1 MSSRKVQINSTLVAK
16 TYGSFDSIKDFSN
29 EAVLYLVESQV
40 NFHFGDRPLLISDKE
55 LVLIE
60 RRKYPQ
66 FYAAGWFVST
76 ESIDRSDKSG
86 SELVVIA
93 HGEDMKAAR
102 DSMIRAAE
110 NSDWNNLARN
120 I

>member
-16 TYGSFDSIKDFSN
+16 TYDSFDKIKDFSN
-29 EAVLYLVESQV
+29 ESVLYLVESQV
-40 NFHFGDRPLLISDKE
+40 NFHFGKRPLFISDKE

-66 FYAAGWFVST
+66 FYAAGWFVSNKPT
-76 ESIDRSDKSG
+76 DDSNKSG

-93 HGEDMKAAR
+93 HGEDMKSAKEA
-102 DSMIRAAE
+102 MIRAAE
-110 NSDWNNLARN
+110 NSDWNNLAAN